1 MQRKSPASFTAS
13 TVSAASNV
21 LAVPRMMMGTLTV
34 APSAGFWM
42 PMAGDDDSDGD
53 GVGAGDRVTDGDGVG
68 LD

>member
-1 MQRKSPASFTAS
+1 MSD
-13 TVSAASNV
+13 ASNV